1 MISDFLESFLNKNKK
16 APSELI
22 SPHSTIEF
30 HAKGRCSGCRLMHL
44 FSLFFS
50 QQWVLEAINR
60 GGKYCASNTLFLSLI
75 LLLWQKKR
83 DLANFFI
90 IQLVGQNFSSLY
102 FFAITRLGRSFK
114 VAIKRLN
121 LMISNLSLVG
131 RIGFLD
137 VIKKLVEQKRIKV
150 ANEIS
155 LH

>member
-75 LLLWQKKR
+75 LLLWQKKKR
-83 DLANFFI
+83 SCQLFHYLASGIKLFFP
-90 IQLVGQNFSSLY
+90 L

-131 RIGFLD
+131 RIVFLD

-150 ANEIS
+150 AN
-155 LH
+155 